1 MQSLFPSARQP
12 SAITVISCWA
22 PLQSLWANISELIVG
37 IIYPFLKANL
47 VLLNKLSFSSQYGSF
62 CIINWRGVPSSF
74 NLFQWHFK
82 LSKFAPTTIYH
93 GAFWLL
99 SFIIM
104 GLEICYFLH
113 IQEFFTGAL
122 ITVFYRVCS

>member
-1 MQSLFPSARQP
+1 M
-12 SAITVISCWA
+12 
-22 PLQSLWANISELIVG
+22 
-37 IIYPFLKANL
+37 
-47 VLLNKLSFSSQYGSF
+47 
-62 CIINWRGVPSSF
+62 PSSF

-93 GAFWLL
+93 GAFWLF
-99 SFIIM
+99 SSIIM
-104 GLEICYFLH
+104 VLEICYFLH